1 MKLLLKL
8 VLKPVARRT
17 LQRSLPPRQL
27 ERVWRETWGTYDTLT
42 PTIPPAPT
50 LGARLM
56 LRLAACGI
64 GLYRALLRANVAPE
78 EATRLVSRAA
88 WLVYEK
94 MAVAPRVLAS
104 LATRDPLGRLRVATN
119 LFRRF
124 PFGSPSYRM
133 ENVAAGADVV
143 AFDVLRCP
151 VAEFFRRE
159 GHPELCVGTFCNL
172 DFPLARMW
180 GGTLERN
187 HTIAGGAERCDFRWR
202 TLTGTTRERSV
213 SGARR

>member
-1 MKLLLKL
+1 MKMLLKL
-8 VLKPVARRT
+8 ILKPTARRV
-17 LQRSLPPRQL
+17 LRSHLRPQEV
-27 ERVWRETWGTYDTLT
+27 ERVWQDTWRTYDSLV

-50 LGARLM
+50 VGARLM

-64 GLYRALLRANVAPE
+64 GLYRALVRMNIAPE
-78 EATRLVSRAA
+78 EATRLVSTAA

-94 MAVAPRVLAS
+94 MAVAPRVLAA
-104 LATRDPLGRLRVATN
+104 LATRDPLARLKVATD

-124 PFGSPSYRM
+124 PFGPPSYRM
-133 ENVAAGADVV
+133 EDVAAGADVV